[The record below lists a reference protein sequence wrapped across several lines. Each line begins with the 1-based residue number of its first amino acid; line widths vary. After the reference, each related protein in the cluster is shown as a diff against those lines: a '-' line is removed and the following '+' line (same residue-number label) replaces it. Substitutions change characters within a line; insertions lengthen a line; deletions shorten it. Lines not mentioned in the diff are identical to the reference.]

1 MNDPSQIRHE
11 LRSPTINTSFENKYL
26 RYLIH
31 NSFDIIIYMHFL
43 TKCHLRNYATS
54 LTAVNIMPNF
64 PALIYYLY
72 NLFLCINS
80 CEIFTGRNDFRYIE
94 MPIYKSQEP
103 NAHTSNSVSMEAI
116 QFWKIELSDST
127 VWNFWR
133 HITIHDGCQGGRLFI
148 KGAVSYF
155 VQLF

>member
-1 MNDPSQIRHE
+1 MNDPLQILYE

-26 RYLIH
+26 RCLIQ

-43 TKCHLRNYATS
+43 TKFHQRNYAFS
-54 LTAVNIMPNF
+54 STALNIMPNF
-64 PALIYYLY
+64 PTLIYYLY
-72 NLFLCINS
+72 NPFLCINS

-94 MPIYKSQEP
+94 MPIYESQES
-103 NAHTSNSVSMEAI
+103 NAHTANAVSMEAI

-127 VWNFWR
+127 VWNFRR
-133 HITIHDGCQGGRLFI
+133 HVTIHDGCQGCRLFI

-155 VQLF
+155 VRLF